1 MTTAEPTYGI
11 KQVAH
16 LTGLTTERLR
26 AWERRY
32 AVVRPAR
39 RANGYRTYTTRQ
51 VALLRVFAQL
61 IEDGARIGDLI
72 DEPMGKLTT
81 RAARHR
87 SDHPVVGPLLD
98 AIRILDRRA
107 LEALVAQEFTRRGLA
122 GFAEEVAL
130 PLAQLVGDE
139 WALGTVSIAAEHLA
153 SEVVVHTLKGALAG
167 GSADAPTILAACA
180 PGDRHEWGILAALA
194 RARVQ
199 GWRIHYLGPDLPV
212 AQAVEACW
220 RIRPDLLAI
229 AVSDPGLCAALRP
242 DLVRALR
249 ALPDGTIPLIA
260 GAGAMAHGRDLRRA
274 GFRVGDRSYH
284 QLLRPGRPR

>member
-11 KQVAH
+11 KQVAD
-16 LTGLTTERLR
+16 LTGLTAERLR

-32 AVVRPAR
+32 AVVRPVR

-72 DEPMGKLTT
+72 DEPMGRITT
-81 RAARHR
+81 RAARRR

-107 LEALVAQEFTRRGLA
+107 LETLVAQELSRRGIA

-130 PLAQLVGDE
+130 PLAQIVGDE

-153 SEVVVHTLKGALAG
+153 SEVVVHALKGALNG
-167 GSADAPTILAACA
+167 GDADAPTIVAACG

-194 RARVQ
+194 RARAQ

-220 RIRPDLLAI
+220 RLRPDVLAI
-229 AVSDPGLCAALRP
+229 AVSDAGLCAAARP
-242 DLVRALR
+242 ELVRGLR
-249 ALPDGTIPLIA
+249 ALPDGTIALVA
-260 GAGAMAHGRDLRRA
+260 GAGAAAHGRDLRRA

-284 QLLRPGRPR
+284 QLLRTGRTR